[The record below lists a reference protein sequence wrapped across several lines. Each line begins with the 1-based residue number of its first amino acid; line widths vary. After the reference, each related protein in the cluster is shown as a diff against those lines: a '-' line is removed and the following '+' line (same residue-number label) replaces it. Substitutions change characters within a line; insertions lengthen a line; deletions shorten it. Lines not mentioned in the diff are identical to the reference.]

1 MKQMTKRSMMYVLVV
16 LVVALVAVG
25 CGSTTTT
32 TAPAA
37 STTTAAPAGSTT
49 TAAPAGSTTTAAP
62 TGGKIIVGC
71 FTSLTGASA
80 GAGSTI
86 ATGVKF
92 AVKEWN
98 DKGGINGQQIEVIV
112 EDDQSTPTGAVNA
125 FNKLV
130 SQKPAFIVGPPFTG
144 NVLAVEQSLKT
155 SGKLPVFTGA
165 TNVAITQGGDGW
177 FFRVGTVDS
186 ITSVL
191 SAQFIIDDLKAKKPA
206 IIYPNND
213 YGKGG
218 YEGIK
223 AYCDSKGIPLV
234 AAETFTQGTDKDV
247 TAQLTKIKNAGADA
261 LFCWTIPVDAAM
273 VTLQSIQVG
282 LKVPM
287 LGKYATP
294 DYLKLVGDSS
304 EGIYSFLDTS
314 ASLDEATAAWTA
326 AIKAFDPASNIAF
339 STAEAYDATN
349 MALEQIAKG
358 AATADALKAALSAL
372 VDYKGICG
380 PFTFGADH
388 NGLHQGVIGQ
398 YKSQKFTILKTIT
411 VAP

>member
-37 STTTAAPAGSTT
+37 STT

-155 SGKLPVFTGA
+155 SGKLPVA

-247 TAQLTKIKNAGADA
+247 TRTPARTPSSAGPSP
-261 LFCWTIPVDAAM
+261 WTRPW
-273 VTLQSIQVG
+273 SPCNPS
-282 LKVPM
+282 K
-287 LGKYATP
+287 
-294 DYLKLVGDSS
+294 
-304 EGIYSFLDTS
+304 
-314 ASLDEATAAWTA
+314 
-326 AIKAFDPASNIAF
+326 
-339 STAEAYDATN
+339 
-349 MALEQIAKG
+349 
-358 AATADALKAALSAL
+358 
-372 VDYKGICG
+372 
-380 PFTFGADH
+380 
-388 NGLHQGVIGQ
+388 
-398 YKSQKFTILKTIT
+398 
-411 VAP
+411 